1 MFSLPQPSS
10 HVHVH
15 VYVVVVVIIVIVV
28 IVVVVGVA
36 VAVDIG
42 NDVGGEVEGDEQ
54 KRQETKGREAASR
67 ATCFTRPGS
76 KDAKR
81 DSSVLFFQVVLIFA
95 GKKETKK
102 GYFCQART
110 HPKLRI
116 PSLFVCGAI
125 P

>member
-54 KRQETKGREAASR
+54 KRQETKSREAASR

-81 DSSVLFFQVVLIFA
+81 DSSVLFFPALCYFFQVVLIFA
-95 GKKETKK
+95 EEKKTKK
-102 GYFCQART
+102 GYFWQAPT
-110 HPKLRI
+110 QN
-116 PSLFVCGAI
+116 
-125 P
+125 

>member
-54 KRQETKGREAASR
+54 KRQETKSREAASR

-95 GKKETKK
+95 GKKETIRKK
-102 GYFCQART
+102 NFSK
-110 HPKLRI
+110 KLNNTFSWRRW
-116 PSLFVCGAI
+116 AAH
-125 P
+125 